1 MKSKHWFLL
10 MLVPLSEIKVIFYKS
25 ELKVIGYLFS
35 DTPKYFCNIVEDY
48 SNIFIFGVIFFFL
61 AFLTIDKLTKQIAT
75 YLFILNSLDLIH
87 LGLYD
92 MQGFIAVKLFLT
104 AIITHYVFRYGE
116 IKNTT

>member
-1 MKSKHWFLL
+1 MVQTRLQKKMKSKHWFLL
-10 MLVPLSEIKVIFYKS
+10 MLVPLSEIKAIFYK
-25 ELKVIGYLFS
+25 
-35 DTPKYFCNIVEDY
+35 IVEDY